1 MCIKWL
7 KVNEILNKYYY
18 LLVAALNRTQWT
30 ITASMGTPATN
41 TLNIRIFPLSLFSGW
56 IKRENNI
63 NQPGH
68 RHTHPP
74 HGQDG
79 APQFVWL
86 METSNMEFTVFTKHW
101 MALLWTSEMSNSTS
115 INQTTQEMNTDPINS
130 NFRQELVFSRATE
143 SSENALKNPSLV
155 SWSLKDFLN
164 KHKKI

>member
-18 LLVAALNRTQWT
+18 LLVAALNRTQWA
-30 ITASMGTPATN
+30 ITPSMGTPATN

-86 METSNMEFTVFTKHW
+86 METSSMEFTVFTKHW
-101 MALLWTSEMSNSTS
+101 MALLWTAEMSIPHPLIKPLKRWILIQLTVILGRSWCSQEQQRAQKMRSRILHWYHDLSKTS
-115 INQTTQEMNTDPINS
+115 
-130 NFRQELVFSRATE
+130 
-143 SSENALKNPSLV
+143 
-155 SWSLKDFLN
+155 
-164 KHKKI
+164 